1 MADSYLLGAAYK
13 PGAPAPRHRL
23 RLHLTPSGVLH
34 DKLRKHAIVA
44 IDALGAATPSTAG
57 VEPFEL
63 TIGRG
68 LVLSDAI
75 ILSAPIATG
84 LRMTWEVEG
93 LLTFTDIGYANG
105 GVIAMDVLPYVE
117 GSQEIVQGAAQ
128 EAPQDNAVP
137 RDPELSKTLQRALEY
152 LNRAD
157 ETEQVGRMAV
167 ASALRRVRQG
177 ETGGVQVQGD
187 QPKWIDPTVFRDW
200 LRRMIED
207 EMSGLGQVSRAEAG
221 ELAHAVAEQAKYILD
236 GFSHKQGMYR

>member
-93 LLTFTDIGYANG
+93 LLTFTDIGYSDR
-105 GVIAMDVLPYVE
+105 GVIAMDVLHYAEDSPEIVQEVAQDDPQADAESQERKRAVAYLRLALDDIERMQKVDYVE
-117 GSQEIVQGAAQ
+117 GARIKLQ
-128 EAPQDNAVP
+128 EA
-137 RDPELSKTLQRALEY
+137 
-152 LNRAD
+152 
-157 ETEQVGRMAV
+157 
-167 ASALRRVRQG
+167 LRSMG
-177 ETGGVQVQGD
+177 ETGGV
-187 QPKWIDPTVFRDW
+187 
-200 LRRMIED
+200 
-207 EMSGLGQVSRAEAG
+207 EAMG
-221 ELAHAVAEQAKYILD
+221 
-236 GFSHKQGMYR
+236 